1 MSTRED
7 HWRARPGPF
16 AAFALP
22 SFGWLLVFFLVP
34 LALIF
39 AYSFG
44 RNVSYTEV
52 STFETLDNYA
62 RIAEPALAKLMGRT
76 LWLSAL
82 ATAICLAV
90 GMPLAMV
97 IATAPGRWKPWLL
110 LLVILP
116 FWTNLLIRT
125 YALLNILGTRGRLN
139 ETLRWVWTQADAAL
153 SALGLEGAIGARY
166 VPIRF
171 LGEEAGVVIGLVYVA
186 LPFAVLPIYASLERL
201 DRSLLE
207 ASMDLGAGQ
216 WATFWRVLV
225 PLTAGGIVSAAII
238 TFIPTL
244 GSFVTPDLLGRG
256 QVDMIANVISRQ
268 FKRAN
273 DWPFG
278 SALSLV
284 LLYATFAVLALQ
296 AWLAARSRSV
306 PARAQPAAEAQ
317 PAVGSPATAGSA

>member
-1 MSTRED
+1 MSQPQD
-7 HWRARPGPF
+7 DWRARPGPF
-16 AAFALP
+16 AAFAGP
-22 SFGWLLVFFLVP
+22 SFGWLLAFFLVP

-44 RNVSYTEV
+44 RNLSYTEV
-52 STFETLDNYA
+52 STFETFENYV
-62 RIAEPALAKLMGRT
+62 RIAEPAVLKLLMRS
-76 LWLSAL
+76 LWLSL
-82 ATAICLAV
+82 LTTLICLAV
-90 GMPLAMV
+90 GLPVAMV

-110 LLVILP
+110 LIVILP

-125 YALLNILGTRGRLN
+125 YALLNILGARGRIN
-139 ETLRWVWTQADAAL
+139 ETFRWFWTQAD
-153 SALGLEGAIGARY
+153 SGLTAIGLDGAIGNRY

-171 LGEEAGVVIGLVYVA
+171 LGEESGVVIGLVYVA
-186 LPFAVLPIYASLERL
+186 LPFTVLPIYASLERL

-207 ASMDLGAGQ
+207 ASMDLGASQ
-216 WATFWRVLV
+216 WGTFWRILV
-225 PLTAGGIVSAAII
+225 PLTMGGIVTAAVI

-256 QVDMIANVISRQ
+256 QVDMISNVISRQ

-284 LLYATFAVLALQ
+284 LLYATFIVLALQ
-296 AWLAARSRSV
+296 AWAAARSR
-306 PARAQPAAEAQ
+306 
-317 PAVGSPATAGSA
+317 AGREVRI

>member
-1 MSTRED
+1 MTPQD
-7 HWRARPGPF
+7 DWRARPGPF
-16 AAFALP
+16 AAFAVP
-22 SFGWLLVFFLVP
+22 SFGWLALFFLVP
-34 LALIF
+34 LGLIF

-44 RNVSYTEV
+44 RNLSYTEI
-52 STFETLDNYA
+52 STFETLSNYA
-62 RIAEPALAKLMGRT
+62 RIAEPALAKLMGRS
-76 LWLSAL
+76 LWL
-82 ATAICLAV
+82 ATLTTLICLALGFPV
-90 GMPLAMV
+90 AMV

-110 LLVILP
+110 LVVILP

-139 ETLRWVWTQADAAL
+139 ETFRWVWTQLDSGLAAI
-153 SALGLEGAIGARY
+153 GLEGAIGDRY

-171 LGEEAGVVIGLVYVA
+171 LGEELGVVIGLVYVA
-186 LPFAVLPIYASLERL
+186 LPFTVLPIYASLERL

-216 WATFWRVLV
+216 WRTFWTILV
-225 PLTAGGIVSAAII
+225 PLTTAGIATAAII

-284 LLYATFAVLALQ
+284 LLYATFAVLAVQ
-296 AWLAARSRSV
+296 AWLAARSRGQARGSG
-306 PARAQPAAEAQ
+306 ARAAA
-317 PAVGSPATAGSA
+317 

>member
-1 MSTRED
+1 MSATQD
-7 HWRARPGPF
+7 HWRSRPAPF

-22 SFGWLLVFFLVP
+22 SFGWLLLFFLVP
-34 LALIF
+34 LGLIF

-44 RNVSYTEV
+44 RNLSYTEV
-52 STFETLDNYA
+52 STFETFGNYA
-62 RIAEPALAKLMGRT
+62 RIAEPALAKLLGRS
-76 LWLSAL
+76 LWLAL
-82 ATAICLAV
+82 LTTAICLLIGFPV
-90 GMPLAMV
+90 AMV
-97 IATAPGRWKPWLL
+97 IATAPARWKPWLL
-110 LLVILP
+110 LVVILP

-125 YALLNILGTRGRLN
+125 YALLNILGTRGRIN
-139 ETLRWVWTQADAAL
+139 ETFRWVWTQADAGL
-153 SALGLEGAIGARY
+153 TALGFADVLGRY
-166 VPIRF
+166 RPIRF
-171 LGEEAGVVIGLVYVA
+171 LGEESGVTIGLVYVA
-186 LPFAVLPIYASLERL
+186 LPFTVLPIYASLERL

-216 WATFWRVLV
+216 WRTFWRVLV
-225 PLTAGGIVSAAII
+225 PLTAGGIATAAII

-296 AWLAARSRSV
+296 AWLAARNNR
-306 PARAQPAAEAQ
+306 R
-317 PAVGSPATAGSA
+317 TA